1 VTGRELDRLAD
12 VGESRRAGFVHIPTR
27 RADALHYCANR
38 VCLKNNYTK
47 GY

>member
-1 VTGRELDRLAD
+1 
-12 VGESRRAGFVHIPTR
+12 VGESRRTGFVHIPTR